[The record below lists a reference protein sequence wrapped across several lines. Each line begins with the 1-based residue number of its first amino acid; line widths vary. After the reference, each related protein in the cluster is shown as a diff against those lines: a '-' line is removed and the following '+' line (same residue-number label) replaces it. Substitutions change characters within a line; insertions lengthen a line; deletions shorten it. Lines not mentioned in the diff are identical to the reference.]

1 MDLHSGKLPTKRFQY
16 KISYY
21 SLNAMTL
28 QNKGAFKQV
37 LCVILLLNSRNKV
50 DICFPLLA
58 FKKNLL
64 LHFS

>member
-16 KISYY
+16 KISYH

-28 QNKGAFKQV
+28 QNQGAFKQI